1 MKSALLEIGTEPLP
15 ARFIPPALEGL
26 EDSARE
32 LLKRENLAYT
42 GLKCWGT
49 PRRLAIRI
57 TGVPE
62 RSADVATEVQGPR
75 ADLWK
80 DAQGSFTPQS
90 AGFARAQGVQPQDLQ
105 VASTPRGEVLVARKT
120 KPGEPALVALA
131 RIFGELPGKLQFPK
145 SMEWEPSGFRFARP
159 IRSLTALYGR
169 KRVPVEVAGV
179 RSGSRVQGHPSLGGR
194 PVVVPD
200 PERYEAVLK
209 SRLVLA
215 DPEERRGALLKQL
228 SAAGRQAGCRPDAD
242 PALVEET
249 VFLTE
254 HPVAVLGHFDRQY
267 LELPKTLLAVCL
279 KKQLKFFPLLDSSGN
294 LAPCFVGV
302 RDGVSEGQGEV
313 QAGFE
318 RVLAARFADAQFFYR
333 RDLQT
338 GLAAMRDRL
347 AARLFHKDLGTL
359 LDKTRRVEALSSWLA
374 QRAGQDLDLSES
386 AVVQIAGFAY
396 ADLASEVV
404 GEFPELQGAM
414 GGVYARQGSR
424 DPRQD
429 PNQGSDP
436 LDERVALGLEE
447 FYYPVGSKSPIP
459 TTLEGCL
466 AALAGKLDTLAGDF
480 AVGVVPTGS
489 EDPHGLRRQAL
500 GVLRILMERQF
511 PVSLTEALNQALEL
525 LPQALGLDRSRRAE
539 VARALEEFLWN
550 RAQAALE
557 EMGYRV
563 DEIRSVRVDGLSDL
577 RRTFKRLAAVHAVR
591 LHPDFGALAM
601 AYKRAANILKQAKVD
616 WSSEVSPSRA
626 LAEVHVLF
634 LEEEEEK
641 KLFEAVSI
649 ADGELKERL
658 ALEEFETVLR
668 RLVQLKPAL
677 DQFFDKVL
685 VMAERTE
692 LRRNRLSLLAALVR
706 LFQSVADLS
715 HIQTG

>member
-26 EDSARE
+26 EDYARE
-32 LLKRENLAYT
+32 LLKQENLAYT

-62 RSADVATEVQGPR
+62 RSADVTTEVQGPR

-194 PVVVPD
+194 PAVVPD

-294 LAPCFVGV
+294 LAPCFVGI
-302 RDGVSEGQGEV
+302 RDGVSEGQKEV

-359 LDKTRRVEALSSWLA
+359 LDKTGRVEALSSWLA

-414 GGVYARQGSR
+414 GGVYAR
-424 DPRQD
+424 
-429 PNQGSDP
+429 QGSDP

-591 LHPDFGALAM
+591 PHPDFGALAM

-626 LAEVHVLF
+626 L
-634 LEEEEEK
+634 LEETEERE
-641 KLFEAVSI
+641 LFEAVSS
-649 ADGELKERL
+649 AEGALKERL

-692 LRRNRLSLLAALVR
+692 LRQNRLSLLAALVR